1 MWLQLQSKY
10 PELLWREKGTD
21 GRLIC
26 SIKIR
31 RLCWAICNL
40 RTRNGKFKRLFT
52 FFLSFFLHTM
62 MIPVLTEERH
72 FMPMCT
78 ASDCWTITIHTNL
91 LYAVS
96 TREKKLRM
104 IVATF
109 FKIHTYF
116 EAKKQ
121 TKKIEPVNINLS
133 LISCRKFTCLVRF
146 IFSYSSEKKIRNDIE
161 NIQKCTLLWFIY
173 SITQNALHIW
183 FVRKIREK
191 MYFCFIS
198 QLLAFKWVI

>member
-52 FFLSFFLHTM
+52 FFLSFFTHDDDSCSYRRKAFYAY
-62 MIPVLTEERH
+62 VHSFR
-72 FMPMCT
+72 
-78 ASDCWTITIHTNL
+78 L
-91 LYAVS
+91 LNNYHSYQSVVC
-96 TREKKLRM
+96 RFNQEKKNCEWLWQHSLKSTH
-104 IVATF
+104 IL
-109 FKIHTYF
+109 
-116 EAKKQ
+116 KQ
-121 TKKIEPVNINLS
+121 RNKQKIEPVNINLS
-133 LISCRKFTCLVRF
+133 LINCRKFTCLVRF

-161 NIQKCTLLWFIY
+161 NIEKCTLLWFIY
-173 SITQNALHIW
+173 SITQNALHVW

>member
-52 FFLSFFLHTM
+52 FFLSFFYTRWWFLFLQKKGILCLCAQLPIAEQLPF
-62 MIPVLTEERH
+62 IPICC
-72 FMPMCT
+72 MPFQPGK
-78 ASDCWTITIHTNL
+78 
-91 LYAVS
+91 
-96 TREKKLRM
+96 KKLRM

-173 SITQNALHIW
+173 SITQIALHLW

>member
-1 MWLQLQSKY
+1 MVNSKGY
-10 PELLWREKGTD
+10 LL
-21 GRLIC
+21 
-26 SIKIR
+26 
-31 RLCWAICNL
+31 
-40 RTRNGKFKRLFT
+40 
-52 FFLSFFLHTM
+52 FFSLFLHTM

-173 SITQNALHIW
+173 SITQIALHLW

>member
-121 TKKIEPVNINLS
+121 TKNRTRKYKSV
-133 LISCRKFTCLVRF
+133 SCRKVTCLVLSFFAIHQRRK
-146 IFSYSSEKKIRNDIE
+146 SE
-161 NIQKCTLLWFIY
+161 T
-173 SITQNALHIW
+173 
-183 FVRKIREK
+183 
-191 MYFCFIS
+191 M
-198 QLLAFKWVI
+198 

>member
-96 TREKKLRM
+96 TREKNCEWLWQHSLKSTHIL
-104 IVATF
+104 
-109 FKIHTYF
+109 
-116 EAKKQ
+116 KQ
-121 TKKIEPVNINLS
+121 RNKQKIEPVNINLS
-133 LISCRKFTCLVRF
+133 LITCRKFTCLVRF
-146 IFSYSSEKKIRNDIE
+146 IFSYSSEKKIRN
-161 NIQKCTLLWFIY
+161 LLWFIY

-183 FVRKIREK
+183 FVIKTREQ